1 MKMYQHCNKE
11 QRLMKT
17 YKTEIVLNDVQKEK
31 FLRTIGACR
40 FVYNL
45 FLQKNKELY
54 EKNKDTDLPKYMD
67 NFEFSK
73 WLNNDFVKNNPEY
86 SWIKEV
92 SSKSIRHTIDNSN
105 VAFRK
110 FFKHESKF
118 PRFKKRD
125 KNECSM
131 YFVKTDAKA
140 KIKCERHRIKIPT
153 LGWCKLKEF
162 GFIPI
167 NKTIKSGA
175 ITKQAGR
182 FYVSVLVDE
191 NVEGKPHNKN
201 DGLGID
207 LGVKD
212 FAILS
217 DGTKYKTLKQ
227 KKLNKRLLREQKA
240 LSRKYE
246 AKKKNKKEEATY
258 KNIDKQKLRVQK
270 IYQRIANV
278 RNDYQNKV
286 IAEIIKR
293 EPSFITI
300 EDLNVRGMM
309 KNRHLSKAI
318 ANQGFA
324 QFVSKLKYKCYLNGI
339 ELRQVDRFYPSS
351 KTCCLCG
358 QIKSDLKLSDRV
370 YRCDCGNI
378 IDRDYNASINLK
390 NAREYKVIA

>member
-1 MKMYQHCNKE
+1 
-11 QRLMKT
+11 MKT
-17 YKTEIVLNDVQKEK
+17 YKTEIVLSDEQKER
-31 FLRTIGACR
+31 FLRTIGTCR

-45 FLQKNKELY
+45 FLQTNKELY
-54 EKNKDTDLPKYMD
+54 EKNKDTDLPKYMN

-73 WLNNDFVKNNPEY
+73 WINNIFIKNNPEY

-92 SSKSIRHTIDNSN
+92 SSKSIRRTIDNAN
-105 VAFRK
+105 VAYTR
-110 FFKHESKF
+110 FFKHQSKF

-125 KNECSM
+125 KNECRM

-140 KIKCERHRIKIPT
+140 KIRYERHRIKIPT

-162 GFIPI
+162 GFIPT
-167 NKTIKSGA
+167 NKIIKSGT

-182 FYVSVLVDE
+182 FYVSVR
-191 NVEGKPHNKN
+191 VEEDIEIRQRNKN

-207 LGVKD
+207 LGVKN
-212 FAILS
+212 FAVLS
-217 DGTKYKTLKQ
+217 DGARYKTLKQ
-227 KKLNKRLLREQKA
+227 QKLNKRLVREQKA
-240 LSRKYE
+240 LSRKYK
-246 AKKKNKKEEATY
+246 AKKKNKKEGATH
-258 KNIDKQKLRVQK
+258 KNIEKQKLRVQK
-270 IYQRIANV
+270 IYQRIANT
-278 RNDYQNKV
+278 RHDYQNKV

-309 KNRHLSKAI
+309 KNKHLSRAI
-318 ANQGFA
+318 ANQGFS

-351 KTCCLCG
+351 KICCLCG
-358 QIKSDLKLSDRV
+358 QIKTDLKLSDRV

-390 NAREYKVIA
+390 NAGEYKVIA

>member
-1 MKMYQHCNKE
+1 
-11 QRLMKT
+11 MKT
-17 YKTEIVLNDVQKEK
+17 YKTEIVLNFEQKEK
-31 FLRTIGACR
+31 FIKTIGTCR
-40 FVYNL
+40 FIYNL

-54 EKNKDTDLPKYMD
+54 EKNKDTDLPKYM
-67 NFEFSK
+67 NNYEFSK
-73 WLNNDFVKNNPEY
+73 WLNNDFIPNNPNF

-92 SSKSIRHTIDNSN
+92 SSKSVRHTTNNSN
-105 VAFRK
+105 IAFMR
-110 FFKHESKF
+110 FFKGKSKF
-118 PRFKKRD
+118 PRFKKKD
-125 KNECSM
+125 KNDCGM
-131 YFVKTDAKA
+131 YFVKTDAKTV
-140 KIKCERHRIKIPT
+140 IRCDRHRIKIPT

-162 GFIPI
+162 GYIPT
-167 NKTIKSGA
+167 NKIIKSGT

-191 NVEGKPHNKN
+191 EVKIQEHNKN

-217 DGTKYKTLKQ
+217 DNTKYKTLKQ
-227 KKLNKRLLREQKA
+227 KKLNKRLLREQRK

-246 AKKKNKKEEATY
+246 AKKKNKKEGKTY
-258 KNIDKQKLRVQK
+258 KNITKQKLRVQR
-270 IYQRIANV
+270 IHQRIANA

-286 IAEIIKR
+286 ITEIIKR

-309 KNRHLSKAI
+309 KNRHLAKAI
-318 ANQGFA
+318 ANQEFN
-324 QFVSKLKYKCYLNGI
+324 QFINKLKYKCYLNGI
-339 ELRQVDRFYPSS
+339 ELRQVDRFYASS

-358 QIKSDLKLSDRV
+358 LVKKDLKLSDRV
-370 YRCDCGNI
+370 YRCECGNI

>member
-1 MKMYQHCNKE
+1 
-11 QRLMKT
+11 MKT
-17 YKTEIVLNDVQKEK
+17 YKTEIVLNDEQKET

-45 FLQKNKELY
+45 FVQTNKELY
-54 EKNKDTDLPKYMD
+54 EKNKDTNLPKYMD

-73 WLNNDFVKNNPEY
+73 WLNNSFVKNNPEY

-92 SSKSIRHTIDNSN
+92 SSKSIRHTIDDSN

-110 FFKHESKF
+110 FFRHENKF

-125 KNECSM
+125 KNECGM
-131 YFVKTDAKA
+131 YFVRESKNKN
-140 KIKCERHRIKIPT
+140 IKCNRHRIKIPT

-162 GFIPI
+162 GFIPT
-167 NKTIKSGA
+167 NKIIKSGT
-175 ITKQAGR
+175 IIKQAGR

-191 NVEGKPHNKN
+191 DIEVKSRNKN

-212 FAILS
+212 LAILS

-227 KKLNKRLLREQKA
+227 QKLNTRLLREQKA

-246 AKKKNKKEEATY
+246 TTKTNKKEEAAY
-258 KNIDKQKLRVQK
+258 KNIGKQKLRVQK
-270 IYQRIANV
+270 IHQRIANT
-278 RNDYQNKV
+278 RNDYQNKI

-309 KNRHLSKAI
+309 KNRRLSRAI
-318 ANQGFA
+318 ANQGFS

-351 KTCCLCG
+351 KICCLCG
-358 QIKSDLKLSDRV
+358 QIKTDLKLSDRV

-390 NAREYKVIA
+390 NAIEYKVIA

>member
-1 MKMYQHCNKE
+1 
-11 QRLMKT
+11 MKT
-17 YKTEIVLNDVQKEK
+17 YKTEIVLSDDQKRK
-31 FLRTIGACR
+31 VLQTMGTCR

-54 EKNKDTDLPKYMD
+54 EKNKDTDLPKYMN

-73 WLNNDFVKNNPEY
+73 WLNNDFIPNNPEY

-92 SSKSIRHTIDNSN
+92 SSKSIRHAIDNSN
-105 VAFRK
+105 IAFSK

-125 KNECSM
+125 KNECGM
-131 YFVKTDAKA
+131 YFVRTDKNT
-140 KIKCERHRIKIPT
+140 KIKCDRHRIKIPT

-162 GFIPI
+162 GFIPT
-167 NKTIKSGA
+167 NKTIKSGT

-191 NVEGKPHNKN
+191 DIETKQHNKR
-201 DGLGID
+201 DGIGID

-212 FAILS
+212 LATLS

-227 KKLNKRLLREQKA
+227 TKLTKRLLWEQKT

-246 AKKKNKKEEATY
+246 AKKKNKKGEATC

-270 IYQRIANV
+270 IHQRIANA

-286 IAEIIKR
+286 IAEIIRR

-300 EDLNVRGMM
+300 EDLNVRGMI
-309 KNRHLSKAI
+309 KNKHLSKAI
-318 ANQGFA
+318 ANQGFT
-324 QFVSKLKYKCYLNGI
+324 QFINKLKYKCYLNGI
-339 ELRQVDRFYPSS
+339 ELRQVDRFYASS
-351 KTCCLCG
+351 KTCCVCG

-378 IDRDYNASINLK
+378 IDRDLNASINLR

>member
-1 MKMYQHCNKE
+1 
-11 QRLMKT
+11 MKT
-17 YKTEIVLNDVQKEK
+17 YKTEIVLSDEQKER
-31 FLRTIGACR
+31 FLRTIGTCR

-45 FLQKNKELY
+45 FLQTNKELY
-54 EKNKDTDLPKYMD
+54 EKNKDTDLPKYMN

-73 WLNNDFVKNNPEY
+73 WINNIFIKNNPEY

-92 SSKSIRHTIDNSN
+92 SSKSIRRTIDNAN
-105 VAFRK
+105 VAYTRFFR
-110 FFKHESKF
+110 HQSKF

-125 KNECSM
+125 KNECRM

-140 KIKCERHRIKIPT
+140 KIRYERHRIKIPT

-162 GFIPI
+162 GFIPT
-167 NKTIKSGA
+167 NKIIKSGT

-182 FYVSVLVDE
+182 FYVSVR
-191 NVEGKPHNKN
+191 VEEDIEIRQRNKN

-207 LGVKD
+207 LGVKN
-212 FAILS
+212 FAVLS
-217 DGTKYKTLKQ
+217 DGARYKTLKQ
-227 KKLNKRLLREQKA
+227 QKLNKRLVREQKA
-240 LSRKYE
+240 LSRKYK
-246 AKKKNKKEEATY
+246 AKKKNKKEGATH
-258 KNIDKQKLRVQK
+258 KNIEKQKLRVQK
-270 IYQRIANV
+270 IYQRIANT
-278 RNDYQNKV
+278 RTDYQNKI

-309 KNRHLSKAI
+309 KNRHLSRAI
-318 ANQGFA
+318 ANQGFSR
-324 QFVSKLKYKCYLNGI
+324 FVSKLKYKCYLNGI

-358 QIKSDLKLSDRV
+358 QIKTDLKLSDRV

-390 NAREYKVIA
+390 NAGEYKVIA

>member
-1 MKMYQHCNKE
+1 
-11 QRLMKT
+11 MKT
-17 YKTEIVLNDVQKEK
+17 YKTEIVLNNEQKAK
-31 FLRTIGACR
+31 FLRTIGTCR

-54 EKNKDTDLPKYMD
+54 EKNKDTDLPKYID

-73 WLNNDFVKNNPEY
+73 WLNNDFIKNNPEY

-92 SSKSIRHTIDNSN
+92 SSKSIRHTIDNAN
-105 VAFRK
+105 VAYKR
-110 FFKHESKF
+110 FFKHESNF
-118 PRFKKRD
+118 PRFKKRG
-125 KNECSM
+125 KNDCNM

-140 KIKCERHRIKIPT
+140 KIKCDRHRIKIPT
-153 LGWCKLKEF
+153 LGWCKLKEY
-162 GFIPI
+162 GFVPT
-167 NKTIKSGA
+167 NKIIKSGT
-175 ITKQAGR
+175 ITQQAGR

-191 NVEGKPHNKN
+191 DIEFKCHNKN

-207 LGVKD
+207 LGVQT
-212 FAILS
+212 FAVLS
-217 DGTKYKTLKQ
+217 DGTKYQTLKQ
-227 KKLNKRLLREQKA
+227 QKLDKRLRREQKA

-246 AKKKNKKEEATY
+246 AKRKNDKEEATC

-270 IYQRIANV
+270 LYQRIANT
-278 RNDYQNKV
+278 RNDYQNKI

-300 EDLNVRGMM
+300 EDLNIRGMM
-309 KNRHLSKAI
+309 KNRHLSRAI
-318 ANQGFA
+318 ANQGFF
-324 QFVSKLKYKCYLNGI
+324 QFVSKLKHKCYLNGI
-339 ELRQVDRFYPSS
+339 ELRQVGRFYPSS

-390 NAREYKVIA
+390 NAIEYKVIA

>member
-1 MKMYQHCNKE
+1 M
-11 QRLMKT
+11 RT
-17 YKTEIVLNDVQKEK
+17 YKTEITLNTDQKEK
-31 FLRTIGACR
+31 FLKTIGTCR

-54 EKNKDTDLPKYMD
+54 DKNKDTDLPKYM
-67 NFEFSK
+67 NNYEFSK
-73 WLNNDFVKNNPEY
+73 WLNNDFVPNNPEF

-105 VAFRK
+105 IAFRK
-110 FFKHESKF
+110 FFKHESRF
-118 PRFKKRD
+118 PRFKKKN
-125 KNECSM
+125 KNECGM
-131 YFVKTDAKA
+131 YFVKTDANT
-140 KIKCERHRIKIPT
+140 KIECDRHRIKIPT

-162 GFIPI
+162 GYIPT
-167 NKTIKSGA
+167 NKIIKSGT

-191 NVEGKPHNKN
+191 EITIQEHNKN
-201 DGLGID
+201 EGLGID

-217 DGTKYKTLKQ
+217 DNTKYKSLKQ
-227 KKLNKRLLREQKA
+227 KELNKRLLREQRK

-246 AKKKNKKEEATY
+246 AKKKNKKEGATSY
-258 KNIDKQKLRVQK
+258 KNIEKQRLRVQK
-270 IYQRIANV
+270 IHQRISNT
-278 RNDYQNKV
+278 RNGYQNKV
-286 IAEIIKR
+286 VREIVKR

-318 ANQGFA
+318 ANQGFN
-324 QFVSKLKYKCYLNGI
+324 QFINKLTYKCILNGI
-339 ELRQVDRFYPSS
+339 ELRQVDRFYASS
-351 KTCCLCG
+351 KICCECG
-358 QIKSDLKLSDRV
+358 MIKKDLKLSDRV
-370 YRCDCGNI
+370 YKCDCGNI

-390 NAREYKVIA
+390 NAKQYKVIA

>member
-1 MKMYQHCNKE
+1 
-11 QRLMKT
+11 MKT
-17 YKTEIVLNDVQKEK
+17 YKTEIVLNDEQKEK
-31 FLRTIGACR
+31 FLRTVGACR

-45 FLQKNKELY
+45 FVQKNKELY
-54 EKNKDTDLPKYMD
+54 EKNKDTNLPKYMD

-73 WLNNDFVKNNPEY
+73 WLNNNFVKNNPEY

-92 SSKSIRHTIDNSN
+92 SSKSIRHTIDDSN

-110 FFKHESKF
+110 FFRHENKF

-125 KNECSM
+125 KNECGM
-131 YFVKTDAKA
+131 YFVRESKNKN
-140 KIKCERHRIKIPT
+140 IKCNRHRIKIPT

-162 GFIPI
+162 GFIPT
-167 NKTIKSGA
+167 NKIIKSGT

-191 NVEGKPHNKN
+191 YVEVKSRNKN

-212 FAILS
+212 LVVLS

-227 KKLNKRLLREQKA
+227 QKLNKRLLREQKV
-240 LSRKYE
+240 LSRKY
-246 AKKKNKKEEATY
+246 KTKQTNKKEEATY
-258 KNIDKQKLRVQK
+258 KNIDKQTLRVQK
-270 IYQRIANV
+270 IHQRIANT

-286 IAEIIKR
+286 IAEIVKR

-309 KNRHLSKAI
+309 KNRYLSRAI
-318 ANQGFA
+318 ANQGFS

-358 QIKSDLKLSDRV
+358 QIKNDLKLSDRV
-370 YRCDCGNI
+370 YRCNCGNI

-390 NAREYKVIA
+390 NAGEYKVIA

>member
-1 MKMYQHCNKE
+1 
-11 QRLMKT
+11 MKT
-17 YKTEIVLNDVQKEK
+17 YKTEILLSDEQKER
-31 FLRTIGACR
+31 FLRTIGTCR

-45 FLQKNKELY
+45 FLQTNKELY
-54 EKNKDTDLPKYMD
+54 EKNKDTDLPKYMN

-73 WLNNDFVKNNPEY
+73 WINNVFIKNNPEY
-86 SWIKEV
+86 SWIKQV
-92 SSKSIRHTIDNSN
+92 SSKSIRRTIDNAN
-105 VAFRK
+105 VAYTRFFR
-110 FFKHESKF
+110 HQSKF

-125 KNECSM
+125 KNECRM

-140 KIKCERHRIKIPT
+140 KIRCERHRIKIPT

-162 GFIPI
+162 GFIPT
-167 NKTIKSGA
+167 NKIVKSGT

-182 FYVSVLVDE
+182 FYVSVR
-191 NVEGKPHNKN
+191 VEEDIEIKQRNKN

-207 LGVKD
+207 LGVKN
-212 FAILS
+212 FAVLS
-217 DGTKYKTLKQ
+217 DGARYKTLKQ
-227 KKLNKRLLREQKA
+227 QKLNKRLVREQKA
-240 LSRKYE
+240 LSRKYK
-246 AKKKNKKEEATY
+246 AKKKNKKEGATH
-258 KNIDKQKLRVQK
+258 KNIEKPKLRVQK
-270 IYQRIANV
+270 IYQRIANT

-309 KNRHLSKAI
+309 KNRHLSRAI
-318 ANQGFA
+318 ANQGFS

-339 ELRQVDRFYPSS
+339 ELRQVGRFYPSS

-358 QIKSDLKLSDRV
+358 QIKNDLKLSDRV

>member
-1 MKMYQHCNKE
+1 
-11 QRLMKT
+11 MKT
-17 YKTEIVLNDVQKEK
+17 YKTEILLSDEQKER
-31 FLRTIGACR
+31 FLRTIGTCR

-45 FLQKNKELY
+45 FLQTNKELY
-54 EKNKDTDLPKYMD
+54 EKNKDTDLPKYMN

-73 WLNNDFVKNNPEY
+73 WINNVFIKNNPEY
-86 SWIKEV
+86 SWIKQV
-92 SSKSIRHTIDNSN
+92 SSKSIRRTIDNAN
-105 VAFRK
+105 VAYTRFFR
-110 FFKHESKF
+110 HQSKF

-125 KNECSM
+125 KNECRM

-140 KIKCERHRIKIPT
+140 KIRCERHRIKIPT

-162 GFIPI
+162 GFIPT
-167 NKTIKSGA
+167 NKIVKSGT

-182 FYVSVLVDE
+182 FYVSVR
-191 NVEGKPHNKN
+191 VEEDIEIKQRNKN

-207 LGVKD
+207 LGVKN
-212 FAILS
+212 FAVLS
-217 DGTKYKTLKQ
+217 DGARHKTLKQ
-227 KKLNKRLLREQKA
+227 QKLNKRLVREQKA
-240 LSRKYE
+240 LSRKYK
-246 AKKKNKKEEATY
+246 AKKKNDKEEATY

-270 IYQRIANV
+270 IYQRIANT

-286 IAEIIKR
+286 IAEIVKR

-309 KNRHLSKAI
+309 KNRHLSRAM
-318 ANQGFA
+318 ANQGFS
-324 QFVSKLKYKCYLNGI
+324 QFVSKLKYQCYLNGI

-358 QIKSDLKLSDRV
+358 QIKNDLKLSDRV

>member
-1 MKMYQHCNKE
+1 
-11 QRLMKT
+11 MKT
-17 YKTEIVLNDVQKEK
+17 YKTEIVLNDEQTEK
-31 FLRTIGACR
+31 FLRTIGTCR

-54 EKNKDTDLPKYMD
+54 EQNKDTDLPKYMA

-92 SSKSIRHTIDNSN
+92 SSKSIRHTIDNAN
-105 VAFRK
+105 VAYKR
-110 FFKHESKF
+110 FFKHESNF
-118 PRFKKRD
+118 PRFKKRG
-125 KNECSM
+125 KNDCSM
-131 YFVKTDAKA
+131 YFVKTDAKT
-140 KIKCERHRIKIPT
+140 KIQCERHRIKIPT

-167 NKTIKSGA
+167 NKIIKSGT
-175 ITKQAGR
+175 ITKHAGR
-182 FYVSVLVDE
+182 FYISVLVDE
-191 NVEGKPHNKN
+191 NLEIRQRNNPN

-217 DGTKYKTLKQ
+217 DGTKYQTLKQ
-227 KKLNKRLLREQKA
+227 KKLDKRLLREQKA
-240 LSRKYE
+240 LSRKYK
-246 AKKKNKKEEATY
+246 AKKKNHKEGATH

-270 IYQRIANV
+270 IHQRIANT
-278 RNDYQNKV
+278 RNDYQNKI

-309 KNRHLSKAI
+309 KNRHLSRAI
-318 ANQGFA
+318 ANQGFS

-339 ELRQVDRFYPSS
+339 ELRQVGRFYPSS

-358 QIKSDLKLSDRV
+358 QIKNDLKLSDRV

>member
-1 MKMYQHCNKE
+1 
-11 QRLMKT
+11 MKT
-17 YKTEIVLNDVQKEK
+17 YKTEIVLSDEQKER
-31 FLRTIGACR
+31 FLRTIGTCR

-45 FLQKNKELY
+45 FLQTNKELY
-54 EKNKDTDLPKYMD
+54 EKNKDTDLPKYMN

-73 WLNNDFVKNNPEY
+73 WLNNIFIKNNPEY

-92 SSKSIRHTIDNSN
+92 SSKSIRRTIDNAN
-105 VAFRK
+105 VAYTR
-110 FFKHESKF
+110 FFKHQSKF

-125 KNECSM
+125 KNECRM

-140 KIKCERHRIKIPT
+140 KIRYERHRIKIPT

-162 GFIPI
+162 GFIPT
-167 NKTIKSGA
+167 NKIIKSGT

-182 FYVSVLVDE
+182 FYVSVR
-191 NVEGKPHNKN
+191 VEEDIEIRQRNKN

-207 LGVKD
+207 LGVQN
-212 FAILS
+212 FAVLS
-217 DGTKYKTLKQ
+217 DGARYKTLKQ
-227 KKLNKRLLREQKA
+227 QKLNKRLVREQKA
-240 LSRKYE
+240 LSRKYK
-246 AKKKNKKEEATY
+246 AKKKNKKEGATH
-258 KNIDKQKLRVQK
+258 KNIEKQKLRVQK
-270 IYQRIANV
+270 IYQRIANT
-278 RNDYQNKV
+278 RHDYQNKV

-309 KNRHLSKAI
+309 KNRHLSRAI
-318 ANQGFA
+318 ANQGFS

-351 KTCCLCG
+351 KICCLCG
-358 QIKSDLKLSDRV
+358 QIKTDLKLSERV
-370 YRCDCGNI
+370 YRCDCGNT

-390 NAREYKVIA
+390 NAGEYKVIA

>member
-1 MKMYQHCNKE
+1 
-11 QRLMKT
+11 MKT
-17 YKTEIVLNDVQKEK
+17 YKTEIVLSDDQKRK
-31 FLRTIGACR
+31 VLQTMGTCR

-54 EKNKDTDLPKYMD
+54 EKNKDTDLPKYMN

-73 WLNNDFVKNNPEY
+73 WLNNDFIPNNPEY

-92 SSKSIRHTIDNSN
+92 SSKSIRHAIDNSN
-105 VAFRK
+105 IAFSK

-125 KNECSM
+125 KNECGM
-131 YFVKTDAKA
+131 YFVRTDKNT
-140 KIKCERHRIKIPT
+140 KIKCDRHRIKIPT

-162 GFIPI
+162 GFIPT
-167 NKTIKSGA
+167 NKTIKSGT

-191 NVEGKPHNKN
+191 DIETKQHNKR
-201 DGLGID
+201 DGIGID

-212 FAILS
+212 LATLS

-227 KKLNKRLLREQKA
+227 TKLTKRLLREQKT

-246 AKKKNKKEEATY
+246 AKKKNKKGEATC

-270 IYQRIANV
+270 IHQRIANA

-286 IAEIIKR
+286 IAEIIRR

-300 EDLNVRGMM
+300 EDLNVRGMI
-309 KNRHLSKAI
+309 KNKHLSKAI
-318 ANQGFA
+318 ANQGFT
-324 QFVSKLKYKCYLNGI
+324 QFINKMKYKCYLNGI
-339 ELRQVDRFYPSS
+339 ELRQVDRFYASS
-351 KTCCLCG
+351 KTCCVCG

-378 IDRDYNASINLK
+378 IDRDLNASINLR

>member
-1 MKMYQHCNKE
+1 
-11 QRLMKT
+11 MKT
-17 YKTEIVLNDVQKEK
+17 YKTEIVLSDDQKRK
-31 FLRTIGACR
+31 VLQTMGTCR

-54 EKNKDTDLPKYMD
+54 EKNKDTDLPKYMN

-73 WLNNDFVKNNPEY
+73 WLNNDFIPNNPEY

-92 SSKSIRHTIDNSN
+92 SSKSIRHAIDNSN
-105 VAFRK
+105 IAFSK

-125 KNECSM
+125 KNECGM
-131 YFVKTDAKA
+131 YFVRTDKNT
-140 KIKCERHRIKIPT
+140 KIKCDRHRIKIPT

-162 GFIPI
+162 GFIPT
-167 NKTIKSGA
+167 NKTIKSGT

-191 NVEGKPHNKN
+191 DIETKQHNKR
-201 DGLGID
+201 DGIGID

-212 FAILS
+212 LATLS

-227 KKLNKRLLREQKA
+227 TKLTKRLLREQKT

-246 AKKKNKKEEATY
+246 AKKKNKKGEATC

-270 IYQRIANV
+270 IHQRIANA

-286 IAEIIKR
+286 IAEIIRR

-300 EDLNVRGMM
+300 EDLNVRGMI
-309 KNRHLSKAI
+309 KNKHLSKAI
-318 ANQGFA
+318 ANQGFT
-324 QFVSKLKYKCYLNGI
+324 QFINKLKYKCYLNGI
-339 ELRQVDRFYPSS
+339 ELRQVDRFYASS
-351 KTCCLCG
+351 KTCCVCG

-378 IDRDYNASINLK
+378 IDRDLNASINLR

>member
-1 MKMYQHCNKE
+1 
-11 QRLMKT
+11 MKT
-17 YKTEIVLNDVQKEK
+17 YKTEILLSDEQKER
-31 FLRTIGACR
+31 FLRTIGTCR

-45 FLQKNKELY
+45 FLQTNKELY
-54 EKNKDTDLPKYMD
+54 EKNKDTDLPKYMN

-73 WLNNDFVKNNPEY
+73 WINNVFIKNNPEY
-86 SWIKEV
+86 SWIKQV
-92 SSKSIRHTIDNSN
+92 SSKSIRRTIDNAN
-105 VAFRK
+105 VAYTRFFR
-110 FFKHESKF
+110 HQSKF

-125 KNECSM
+125 KNECRM

-140 KIKCERHRIKIPT
+140 KIRCERHRIKIPT

-162 GFIPI
+162 GFIPT
-167 NKTIKSGA
+167 NKIVKSGT

-182 FYVSVLVDE
+182 FYVSVR
-191 NVEGKPHNKN
+191 VEEDIEIKQRNKN

-207 LGVKD
+207 LGVKN
-212 FAILS
+212 FAVLS
-217 DGTKYKTLKQ
+217 DGARYKTLKQ
-227 KKLNKRLLREQKA
+227 QKLNKRLVREQKA
-240 LSRKYE
+240 LSRKYK
-246 AKKKNKKEEATY
+246 AKKKNKKEGATH
-258 KNIDKQKLRVQK
+258 KNIEKPKLRVQK
-270 IYQRIANV
+270 IYQRIANT

-309 KNRHLSKAI
+309 KNRHLSRAI
-318 ANQGFA
+318 ANQGFS

-339 ELRQVDRFYPSS
+339 ELRQVGRFYPSS

-358 QIKSDLKLSDRV
+358 QIKNDLKLSDRV

-390 NAREYKVIA
+390 NAGEYKVIA